1 MNTFRTRPGIIAL
14 AAVLMLGGAAACDDS
29 EEITILEPIEDVVVT
44 VRDTDF
50 NFNTVRTFS
59 IPDSIVHLQ
68 PATGGTMLA
77 LSRAHD
83 DEILEAVRQNLF
95 ARGYQE
101 NLDPRRVPS
110 DVIVLVGATATQEYA
125 ALATYPWWNVW
136 GWYEGWDEDMD
147 FDATWSFDYPNVAV
161 IEVDVGTIIVDMIA
175 NLQVNPLSREIPS
188 VWIGAAQGILDGTSN
203 VNRVVD
209 AIDEMFRQSPYL
221 LASPVLPGAR

>member
-1 MNTFRTRPGIIAL
+1 MNTFRTRPGIVAL
-14 AAVLMLGGAAACDDS
+14 AALLMLGAAACDDP
-29 EEITILEPIEDVVVT
+29 ETITILEPIEDVVVT

-50 NFNTVRTFS
+50 PFGAVRTFS

-68 PATGGTMLA
+68 PASGGTMLA

-83 DEILEAVRQNLF
+83 DEILAAVRANLI
-95 ARGYQE
+95 ARGYTP
-101 NLDPRRVPS
+101 NVDPGRVQS

-136 GWYEGWDEDMD
+136 GWYEGWDEDID

-175 NLQVNPLSREIPS
+175 NLQVNPLSQSVPS
-188 VWIGAAQGILDGTSN
+188 VWIGAARGILDGTSN
-203 VNRVVD
+203 VNRVTD